1 MVNSQLPRVSYIK
14 AVDLF
19 FLVSFCFIFLTLV
32 QYTLVLNLS
41 SRARAGETRKKE
53 KEDDDDED
61 DCSMRVSIDLGGK
74 GDINRR
80 ITGVW
85 HFTCDITP

>member
-19 FLVSFCFIFLTLV
+19 FLVSFCFVFLTLV

-41 SRARAGETRKKE
+41 SRARAAKHRKKD
-53 KEDDDDED
+53 KDDDDD
-61 DCSMRVSIDLGGK
+61 DD
-74 GDINRR
+74 NR
-80 ITGVW
+80 ITKVSV
-85 HFTCDITP
+85 DLSPLSLRSLI